1 MSIVF
6 IISLKNKKRKL
17 RSAILLWTL
26 LIKAICFSMI
36 LIVYAFFYNL
46 STTFFMNLYCVLITL
61 FFSKYVLFFSI
72 LTFTNSFNSLYLFFF
87 TPSLVTA
94 LSYTY
99 KRTTKL
105 YIKLLDMLFKRD
117 DLPTQS
123 SYLTKSKI
131 LLSGAPVIFSCS
143 LFVKQLL

>member
-1 MSIVF
+1 M
-6 IISLKNKKRKL
+6 
-17 RSAILLWTL
+17 LWTL

-61 FFSKYVLFFSI
+61 FSKYVLFFSI

-123 SYLTKSKI
+123 SCLTKSKI
-131 LLSGAPVIFSCS
+131 LLSGAPVIFPAIY
-143 LFVKQLL
+143 LLSNYYEPMRFSNPALDS